1 MHPCRYQDWISDHL
15 AQCGEP
21 CARIRVLPIFDLSL
35 PRYDSH
41 HGSFGRGRFDDKATD
56 CRHFCNNVVD
66 TWSTV
71 FYNLMCA

>member
-1 MHPCRYQDWISDHL
+1 
-15 AQCGEP
+15 
-21 CARIRVLPIFDLSL
+21 VLPIFDLSL

-66 TWSTV
+66 VWNTV
-71 FYNLMCA
+71 FFNMLCA